1 MKLWVNCKGLIL
13 EVVVVVIT
21 VVVVSCQVDI
31 NYCNLEKEKLNGI
44 HFHKTVLCKN
54 SGAFTGLIMDE
65 KKSRRVSP
73 GNGADD
79 RRLSQGEVNC
89 ASHRYCWRQGLKR
102 EWALSSTSVKAHR
115 PSESMG

>member
-1 MKLWVNCKGLIL
+1 MKKW
-13 EVVVVVIT
+13 
-21 VVVVSCQVDI
+21 
-31 NYCNLEKEKLNGI
+31 
-44 HFHKTVLCKN
+44 
-54 SGAFTGLIMDE
+54 E

-115 PSESMG
+115 PSESMGWRGSRHQGCWWKYQEWKVLFSINTVF